1 MISENNMADKHLVVG
16 SIEVLGDLT
25 SGTTKE
31 IRKTIEAV
39 KEQALQIYRQQN
51 NWWEK
56 LSDDGVITPVEKNIL
71 LREME
76 NIRRSFAAIY
86 TQTEELG
93 FIGTLIVRD
102 YIRTYEALRDYI
114 YSDLRL
120 FDDMASDTQLGNRSI
135 FNQMFSN
142 YYYSESF
149 TLIAINQ
156 EIAATINFR
165 VLEDLNEPGEENE
178 VALYMGGLYMYV
190 DGAWKAVQT
199 GDYKGAL
206 TEITD
211 VKENS
216 FFLAA
221 DDFVVT
227 ETLFINGVELYV
239 NNDELGISRLFEKGF
254 IYYCEGG
261 QWWKD
266 EDTRGYRYVAA
277 FADVI
282 NVTGH
287 LPALFQD
294 ALDDLQDQIDQANT
308 DITNTNRALA
318 DEIETRY
325 GQYTIINGDIV
336 RIDGRITE
344 IIGSIS
350 NLEDVTVE
358 IKGDVTSISGRVT
371 DVEGDLDGVGLA
383 IEGLTVDTSDIHSQY
398 VDIDDTLDNM
408 EIDIGGVKVLLTDI
422 ADDTHEIETNIN
434 GMNVKISGLNDD
446 MPGIIVDIT
455 NIKTGVTNIN
465 TAITGLENAVATIK
479 GDVTSISGRVTD
491 VEGDLDGVGLAI
503 EGLTVDTSD
512 IHSQYVDI
520 DDTLDNM
527 EIDIGGVK
535 VLLTDIADDTHEIET
550 NINGMNVK
558 ISGLND
564 DMPGIIVDITNI
576 KTGVT
581 NINSAIDNLERT
593 KVDHLPVYYG
603 ATSTPPQ
610 NPLEGDYF
618 VYSGTTV
625 TSYTNSWIYRYHNNA
640 WEGLD
645 PTSTAYR
652 NYYMMALED
661 ILLLNNAGPGFFS
674 ALFAN
679 AFFAN
684 DATMNSLATK
694 TIYLRQGGYI
704 QSDNTTYVR
713 ESNGTRLDYDG
724 NIDAN
729 GDTHIAGKV
738 AVGVSLKN
746 SQGQYQPDFQ
756 DYDVVIGGDA
766 KITGDITANSLTL
779 GSGASVSASKVTG
792 LADVA
797 TSGSYEDL
805 GDTPNLAAVATSG
818 AYSDL
823 SGTPTIPSVTDCLTE
838 SKVTHTTENG
848 VEKITV
854 TTKDKNGNTSTTTAS
869 VIDQGNYLYLG
880 KDYGTQDTSQHSTSY
895 TKISKQGLLEADNA
909 VIHGTIYA
917 ENGEFSGELKGAT
930 GDFSGELNCGSLHVE
945 ETELYVNVFLY
956 KGNVTTCYTLFQRLR
971 ALGFS
976 QNSNWQ
982 NVEDILGPQYPNG
995 YQFEYLPN
1003 GSGER
1008 ALKIKRVK
1016 LTWIQEYQET
1026 YIGYIYLEDEIYH
1039 IIQYTFT
1046 DTYEKIDYDMYLH
1059 KSLGENLCTLL
1070 KNLPQEK
1077 PMTSYAMW
1085 VDSNGYLRLS

>member
-1 MISENNMADKHLVVG
+1 MADKHLVVG

-465 TAITGLENAVATIK
+465 
-479 GDVTSISGRVTD
+479 
-491 VEGDLDGVGLAI
+491 
-503 EGLTVDTSD
+503 
-512 IHSQYVDI
+512 
-520 DDTLDNM
+520 
-527 EIDIGGVK
+527 
-535 VLLTDIADDTHEIET
+535 
-550 NINGMNVK
+550 
-558 ISGLND
+558 
-564 DMPGIIVDITNI
+564 
-576 KTGVT
+576 
-581 NINSAIDNLERT
+581 SAIDNLERT

-805 GDTPNLAAVATSG
+805 GDTPNLAAVAPSG

>member
-358 IKGDVTSISGRVT
+358 
-371 DVEGDLDGVGLA
+371 
-383 IEGLTVDTSDIHSQY
+383 
-398 VDIDDTLDNM
+398 
-408 EIDIGGVKVLLTDI
+408 
-422 ADDTHEIETNIN
+422 
-434 GMNVKISGLNDD
+434 
-446 MPGIIVDIT
+446 
-455 NIKTGVTNIN
+455 
-465 TAITGLENAVATIK
+465 IK